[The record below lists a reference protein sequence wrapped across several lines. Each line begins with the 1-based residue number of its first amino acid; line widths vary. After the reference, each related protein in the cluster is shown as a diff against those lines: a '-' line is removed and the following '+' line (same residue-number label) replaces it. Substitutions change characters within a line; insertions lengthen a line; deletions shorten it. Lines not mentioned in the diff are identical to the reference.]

1 VRGIFL
7 ENGLNL
13 ITVARAARA
22 LALGVWLGG
31 IVMAFIAA
39 PIVFDKLKPDRAKAG
54 EIVGAMLHT
63 TVMVKVALAVVALGA
78 EAALIFSGSAGGPS
92 GWRRYA
98 PAAFLL
104 AAIATTAFTS
114 LWLEPKIAA
123 LRDQIGDFSEATANS
138 PQRVEFRKLHGMS
151 MGLLLLEAILI
162 LVALVAGL
170 L

>member
-1 VRGIFL
+1 M
-7 ENGLNL
+7 NL

-54 EIVGAMLHT
+54 EIVGTMLHT
-63 TVMVKVALAVVALGA
+63 AGMLKVALAVVALGA
-78 EAALIFSGSAGGPS
+78 EAVLIFSASAGGPS
-92 GWRRYA
+92 GWRKYL

-104 AAIATTAFTS
+104 AAIAITAFTS
-114 LWLEPKIAA
+114 FWLEPKIAA
-123 LRDQIGDFSEATANS
+123 LRDQIGGDFSEATANS